1 MSLPESLILYE
12 RDDDGVPFAVEEV
25 RAARWD
31 ESFASLPDPAVADVR
46 IVHLGRGPLPATTP
60 SWLAVDLAP
69 RSAGVA
75 EAVTSYVIDGPSDED
90 TRPSR
95 HPAQR
100 LWARSP
106 HFRRPS
112 STLDEFL
119 RAGATAL
126 RHPEPAPTDPERQ
139 AEALRAFARGRADL
153 APLIDLRAVALERW
167 LHVTFVEPEA
177 FADAILLARVEVID
191 ATDARLLRFV
201 RAAMVPT
208 TLPACAD
215 LAIDRV
221 VLLEQASPWRYL
233 EGTPSGSPAPGA
245 LAAARQW
252 QRRYVRAYAAHYARV
267 VEDCD
272 HLLRDAEG
280 LMARLATLEHLNGAG
295 SLGEPEGAAA
305 IGALRNAVATL
316 MAMPAEP
323 DPHAATTAGVH
334 LGAGNPT
341 AEAFRVAAADVD
353 RALEARLRRLSAG
366 LAACALTQDDDLA
379 AIRHAIAVSEVDHLD
394 RVLDD
399 RLTARIDGL
408 LRGAARS
415 PLALVARQF
424 PEVTRDNL
432 DAAVA
437 EFRRAALRAIELAPD
452 GRTALGSIS
461 PGVEAAG

>member
-1 MSLPESLILYE
+1 M
-12 RDDDGVPFAVEEV
+12 
-25 RAARWD
+25 AR
-31 ESFASLPDPAVADVR
+31 SRPRP
-46 IVHLGRGPLPATTP
+46 P
-60 SWLAVDLAP
+60 P

-75 EAVTSYVIDGPSDED
+75 EAATSYVIDGPSDED
-90 TRPSR
+90 T
-95 HPAQR
+95 
-100 LWARSP
+100 
-106 HFRRPS
+106 
-112 STLDEFL
+112 
-119 RAGATAL
+119 
-126 RHPEPAPTDPERQ
+126 
-139 AEALRAFARGRADL
+139 
-153 APLIDLRAVALERW
+153 
-167 LHVTFVEPEA
+167 
-177 FADAILLARVEVID
+177 LLARVEVID

-201 RAAMVPT
+201 RAATVPT
-208 TLPACAD
+208 TLQACAD

-221 VLLEQASPWRYL
+221 VLLEQASPWHYL
-233 EGTPSGSPAPGA
+233 DGGSSTSSAGA
-245 LAAARQW
+245 SRPPRTW
-252 QRRYVRAYAAHYARV
+252 QRHYVRAYAAHYARV

-305 IGALRNAVATL
+305 IGALRSAVATL

-334 LGAGNPT
+334 LGAGNPA

-353 RALEARLRRLSAG
+353 RALEARLRRLSAS

-461 PGVEAAG
+461 PAVEAAG